1 MAKVTK
7 TQLKSIVKECLVEIL
22 SEGISSASSA
32 LTEVASPTPSS
43 NKSKAR
49 KPRQP
54 VLNPAHD
61 KVQFGA
67 TVDRAVSELTSDPL
81 MTEIFSDTARTT
93 LQERVSAESRRP
105 GAQLGGLASD
115 DPGIDTDFF
124 GQSADR
130 WADLAFAA
138 SKKD

>member
-32 LTEVASPTPSS
+32 LTESSSPRP
-43 NKSKAR
+43 KRKKAKR
-49 KPRQP
+49 AEPIR
-54 VLNPAHD
+54 NPAHD
-61 KVQFGA
+61 KVRFGQS
-67 TVDRAVSELTSDPL
+67 VDRAVSELTSDP
-81 MTEIFSDTARTT
+81 MMADIFSDTARTT
-93 LQERVSAESRRP
+93 LQERVSAESRSP
-105 GAQLGGLASD
+105 TAQLGDLAQD

-124 GQSADR
+124 GGSADR